1 MGKLIMK
8 GVYNMNSKQNMTQ
21 QEYAEFV
28 KQETPNSTLG
38 INCLKAFLIGGLICT
53 IGEGLMQFYKSLD
66 LSQNDASTMV
76 SVTLV
81 FLGALLT
88 GLDIYPK
95 IAKHAGAGT
104 IVPITGFA
112 NSIASVALDSRSE
125 GYVLG
130 VGSKIFTVA
139 GPVILYSTV
148 FGIVYGIIYYCISF
162 FL

>member
-1 MGKLIMK
+1 
-8 GVYNMNSKQNMTQ
+8 
-21 QEYAEFV
+21 
-28 KQETPNSTLG
+28 
-38 INCLKAFLIGGLICT
+38 
-53 IGEGLMQFYKSLD
+53 MQFYKSLD

-112 NSIASVALDSRSE
+112 NSIAAPALEAKTE

-130 VGSKIFTVA
+130 VGAKIFTIA
-139 GPVILYSTV
+139 GPVILFGTLASV
-148 FGIVYGIIYYCISF
+148 IAGIVY
-162 FL
+162 FLK